1 MIEKQKNIELA
12 PIQELEIGVVEPKA
26 QLAEADIQP
35 QSLQFRIEIK
45 RSSAHRKFFPFFI
58 ALTLAVGFSGLS
70 IAMRTLDNFREE
82 SILYVKQLS
91 KEAKSQKF
99 SKITRPVLANVV
111 QALRAHRPPKVEVIA
126 DSQTDSW
133 GTCSAFITNA
143 LNKKVKSTQLSDDE
157 FLHFVNCQIFQDS
170 PQSAFQAL
178 QKKHLGIATGTPWE
192 SMRLSLLTLEV
203 HRRMNPLSPLS
214 IFPKQGCLRW
224 GSLPD
229 CLLRYVDESHASFKS
244 RWQDGFK
251 ALEKEVTKKPPGVQ
265 AWFYLASGLYAT
277 KDHEFTK
284 ADDFLQ
290 TAFNAIKDDPNPYL
304 EREIY
309 RNATVN
315 AYIANDAKLAQ
326 NALAL
331 MPVKRVEEAP
341 NAFLDVELLE
351 QLRGKDS
358 RSMLQTYIAQ
368 SEAVKRFASDPR
380 FLSIILNQTQRS
392 GLENEGLD
400 LANQIFGK
408 ANEVKAESIGESMVL
423 VYARMWIGA
432 GKSFEALE
440 ILTQLEKSGFRSAE
454 LYHLKGLAQLYT
466 FKKPEIK
473 LLAAKDFQ
481 TAAGQNKS
489 DESLF
494 ALLIALLDLNERS
507 KADQVMNQW
516 KTLGPAAQK
525 SIWYGFALGLVSY
538 TGGNKEQAKTLWD
551 TAEKQNKNNLL
562 WKKLKSN
569 VDTDTTYLDRDL
581 AKNLNLLLG
590 NDSPL
595 GSLALVGQKS

>member
-1 MIEKQKNIELA
+1 MIEKQKKIELA
-12 PIQELEIGVVEPKA
+12 PIQELEISVVEPKA

-35 QSLQFRIEIK
+35 RSLQFRIEIK
-45 RSSAHRKFFPFFI
+45 RSSGLLKLPPFFI
-58 ALTLAVGFSGLS
+58 VLVLALGLGGLS
-70 IAMRTLDNFREE
+70 IAMLTQDSFREE

-91 KEAKSQKF
+91 REAKTQKF
-99 SKITRPVLANVV
+99 SKITRPILANLV
-111 QALRAHRPPKVEVIA
+111 QALRAHRPTKVEVLA
-126 DSQTDSW
+126 DTQTDSW

-157 FLHFVNCQIFQDS
+157 FLHFVNCQLFQDS

-203 HRRMNPLSPLS
+203 YRRMNPLSPLS

-224 GSLPD
+224 SPLPD

-251 ALEKEVTKKPPGVQ
+251 ALEKEVAKEPPAVQ

-277 KDHEFTK
+277 KDHEYSK
-284 ADDFLQ
+284 ADSFLQ
-290 TAFNAIKDDPNPYL
+290 TAFNAIKDKPNPYL

-315 AYIANDAKLAQ
+315 AYIANDVKLAR

-331 MPVKRVEEAP
+331 MPIKRVEEAP
-341 NAFLDVELLE
+341 HAFLDVELLE

-358 RSMLQTYIAQ
+358 KAMLQTYIAQ

-380 FLSIILNQTQRS
+380 FLNIVLNQTQRS

-408 ANEVKAESIGESMVL
+408 ANEVKAEEIGESMVL

-432 GKSFEALE
+432 GKGFEALE

-489 DESLF
+489 EESLF

-551 TAEKQNKNNLL
+551 TAEKESKNNLL

-569 VDTDTTYLDRDL
+569 VGTDTTYLDRDL